1 VGVDVPSDDIRLE
14 LLRTRLKS
22 MALGQRA
29 SDERAARR
37 GRFIEKLLRMANGP
51 VYFYLKIQLQEGEE
65 LADLVTAN
73 EDEFILDYFLVDLD
87 RLAEATMLPECQDAL
102 QDMSPNWRIM
112 ALARAADLQQHGA
125 RAPMPDPEG
134 QSDAES
140 LPPAPGEA
148 EAERQ
153 GKDRTVNAP
162 EQPATPAPA
171 GRQASEGSETDPGR
185 QAAGPAERAQAALTS
200 AAQTTAQGS
209 VQAETTAGRQDAA
222 AATQAGASPPPVA
235 TVRTSLDEEAG
246 EVLLAIGR
254 GAYLT
259 PPIFESAAEALGLAL
274 DDSGRKRLYKSLD
287 DLVEAGLVRKEG
299 LDLSIASYLLKRTG
313 SLVVSLTE
321 KGIAVY
327 RDLCGKAPIDRVT
340 PFVDKYK
347 TAEAGVLV
355 RLTRELIEGWNG
367 RDDRRWT
374 YDVVDAVWEPDEG
387 FGRIPGAQRSYSTPD
402 GKKGALPDL
411 IVELVPDS
419 GKSQVAVV
427 EVERGGYD
435 TADLWDKWERAALC
449 YPPMTIYVVAP
460 KARVRNKLYHEWKTV
475 VRRVA
480 ERYGLPHGADAAF
493 YTLAEVDEFGLL
505 SARQFTSLG
514 YLRGDLRKKQR
525 DGEELTEEEKRILRM
540 PRFWNQKGTP
550 QGEQLGF
557 G

>member
-87 RLAEATMLPECQDAL
+87 RLAEATVLPECQDAL

-112 ALARAADLQQHGA
+112 ALAKAADLREHGA

-134 QSDAES
+134 RSDV
-140 LPPAPGEA
+140 
-148 EAERQ
+148 EAERR
-153 GKDRTVNAP
+153 GKEHAANAP

-171 GRQASEGSETDPGR
+171 GHQVSEESAAVPG
-185 QAAGPAERAQAALTS
+185 QQTADLAKRAQAALAS
-200 AAQTTAQGS
+200 AAQTAAEGPAQG
-209 VQAETTAGRQDAA
+209 ETTPHNGDAVAATEAKACPPA
-222 AATQAGASPPPVA
+222 AATVHP
-235 TVRTSLDEEAG
+235 SLDEEAR
-246 EVLLAIGR
+246 EVLFAISG
-254 GAYLT
+254 GDYLT
-259 PPIFESAAEALGLAL
+259 PPIFESAADALGLVL

-287 DLVEAGLVRKEG
+287 DLVEAGLVKKEE

-327 RDLCGKAPIDRVT
+327 RGLCGKAPIDHLT
-340 PFVDKYK
+340 PFVDRYK
-347 TAEAGVLV
+347 TVEAGVLV

-374 YDVVDAVWEPDEG
+374 YDVIDAVWEPDES

-402 GKKGALPDL
+402 GKRRALPDL
-411 IVELVPDS
+411 IVELAPDS

-435 TADLWDKWERAALC
+435 TAGLWDKWERAALC

-460 KARVRNKLYHEWKTV
+460 KARVRNKLYNEWKRV
-475 VRRVA
+475 VRRA
-480 ERYGLPHGADAAF
+480 ADRYGLPHGADAAF

-540 PRFWNQKGTP
+540 PRFWNQKRTP
-550 QGEQLGF
+550 RGEQLGF